1 MSELNF
7 IGGTVQVHLRHWDRR
22 PSPKVLVDAD
32 TLVITVKPPSGP
44 GETFTFGTDDEV
56 ITTGTGLYTLLY
68 VPLLAGTYQVSM
80 LSTYGTVSGAVQ
92 LLFKV
97 EKANT

>member
-32 TLVITVKPPSGP
+32 TVVFTVKPPSGP
-44 GETFTFGTDDEV
+44 TVTFTFGTDAEV

-68 VPLLAGTYQVSM
+68 IPLLAGTYQVSI
-80 LSTYGTVSGAVQ
+80 LSTFGAVSGAAQVS
-92 LLFKV
+92 FKV